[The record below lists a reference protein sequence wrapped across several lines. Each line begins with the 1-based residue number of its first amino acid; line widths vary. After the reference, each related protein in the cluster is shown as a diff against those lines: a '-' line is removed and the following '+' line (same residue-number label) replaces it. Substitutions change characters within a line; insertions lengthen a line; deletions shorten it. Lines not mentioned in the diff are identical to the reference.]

1 MDGVA
6 VKVTLV
12 PVQIVLPG
20 FAAILTD
27 GATAA
32 VTVIVIPVEV
42 AVVGLAQPSEDV
54 ITTFTTS
61 PLTSALFAYILLL
74 EPTLVPFNFD

>member
-1 MDGVA
+1 MPPFVGVA

-27 GATAA
+27 GVTVA
-32 VTVIVIPVEV
+32 VTTILIALDV
-42 AVVGLAQPSEDV
+42 ADVGLAHANEDV
-54 ITTFTTS
+54 IIQVTAS
-61 PLTSALFAYILLL
+61 PLARVAF
-74 EPTLVPFNFD
+74 V